1 MDTLNLILQI
11 YNQKVLK
18 NLIQNNITL
27 RILINKWRIKYKWKI
42 KQLPI
47 MEDQEVVFQIYVS
60 KFKKNNMV

>member
-1 MDTLNLILQI
+1 MDTLDLILQI

-60 KFKKNNMV
+60 KLKKNNMV